1 MACGTTIDVPGGGP
15 IQSIEV
21 GQIELTETNAL
32 LSTMTTTGDYVYTTY
47 MCLICGFIY
56 DEAAGWPD
64 DGIAP
69 GTRWEDVPM
78 TWTCPECGA
87 TKEDF
92 EMVQI

>member
-1 MACGTTIDVPGGGP
+1 MATPYRSLGVA
-15 IQSIEV
+15 
-21 GQIELTETNAL
+21 LTFENAL
-32 LSTMTTTGDYVYTTY
+32 LSTMTTTGDIVYSTY

-56 DEAAGWPD
+56 DEAAGLPD
-64 DGIAP
+64 EGIDP

-78 TWTCPECGA
+78 NWTCPECGA

>member
-1 MACGTTIDVPGGGP
+1 MNAGFGHGNTLSQFRVA
-15 IQSIEV
+15 
-21 GQIELTETNAL
+21 LTFENAS
-32 LSTMTTTGDYVYTTY
+32 LSTMTTTGDNVYTTY

-64 DGIAP
+64 EGIAP

-78 TWTCPECGA
+78 NWTCPECGA